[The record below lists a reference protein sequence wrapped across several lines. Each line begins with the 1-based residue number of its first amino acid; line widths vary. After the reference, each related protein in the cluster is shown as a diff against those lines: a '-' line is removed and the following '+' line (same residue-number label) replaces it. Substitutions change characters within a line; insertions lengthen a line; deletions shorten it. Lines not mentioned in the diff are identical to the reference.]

1 MNAIALHM
9 TKSSQPTDSTLNA
22 SVTAMGALCEPGHT
36 AVPLKPSATML
47 ASGARAG
54 GVSVEVAWKIYQAMI
69 HHAD

>member
-1 MNAIALHM
+1 MNAISMSTL
-9 TKSSQPTDSTLNA
+9 KNDQPLDGALNA

-36 AVPLKPSATML
+36 VVPLKPSATML